1 MVAAILGVIMLGVIG
16 LVGCGSP
23 ALPPAVSASAK
34 ASPHSA
40 APIEPTAIPDL
51 VDIGAGRHM
60 EIHCNGHGGPV
71 VILDAGLG
79 NTSDVWTP
87 LVRAAAGLTTICSYN
102 RAGLGRSEPRP
113 EPHGAASAVDDL
125 HDLLK
130 AAGLPSPWIVVG
142 ASFGGLDAQLFARR
156 FPSEVSGVV
165 LVDAIAPGW
174 DPGLEALLS
183 PAQVAERR
191 AIPNG
196 EDLTNED
203 IRESERIAPD
213 GGPFPPVP
221 LVVLYHGQPF
231 PGGPDWPTAKVEAL
245 WLSLQERL
253 AALSPKSTLLLAA
266 ESGHRIHEQQPQLV
280 ADAIAAI
287 IDPSRW
293 PPTAPAPAPAFG
305 SRAPAVA
312 AGDLSGRLVSS
323 APDGLRV
330 ANAVDGSA
338 SSLLVAANGRLLGE
352 PAADATGRTIAYTSR
367 PLPGATT
374 GQQPQPDAAS
384 EVWLLDVPS
393 GKRVRLAADGEM
405 PAVSP
410 DGQRIAFGRDGH
422 TYLVG
427 RGGGSATDLG
437 EGGCPVWSPDGAEL
451 AMCTAEDEVV
461 ILDVATGARRAQG
474 IGGGPNDPLAW
485 SPDGRTLGIFSGRDG
500 NGEVYLADVDRG
512 GSGVRRLTT
521 APGNQAIDA
530 WLADGLL
537 VTSSAPGADVSDWF
551 LVDPVSGAARAI
563 PWLHGVPN
571 PIAWLPGT

>member
-1 MVAAILGVIMLGVIG
+1 MVTAILGAVTLGAISLG
-16 LVGCGSP
+16 GCGSRD
-23 ALPPAVSASAK
+23 LPPVVSASAQ
-34 ASPHSA
+34 AAPDSS

-51 VDIGAGRHM
+51 VDIGGGRHM

-87 LVRAAAGLTTICSYN
+87 LVRVAAPLTTICSYN
-102 RAGLGRSEPRP
+102 RAGLGRSDQRS
-113 EPHGAASAVDDL
+113 EPHGAASAVADL
-125 HDLLK
+125 HDLLR
-130 AAGLPSPWIVVG
+130 AAGLPAPWIVVG

-156 FPSEVSGVV
+156 YPSEVGGVV

-203 IRESERIAPD
+203 IRESERIVPD

-221 LVVLYHGQPF
+221 LVVLRHGQPF

-245 WLSLQERL
+245 WLSLQEEL
-253 AALSPKSTLLLAA
+253 AGLSPNSRLLFAA

-293 PPTAPAPAPAFG
+293 PPTAPSPAPAFG
-305 SRAPAVA
+305 SGAPAVA

-323 APDGLRV
+323 APDGLRI
-330 ANAVDGSA
+330 ANAADGSE
-338 SSLLVAANGRLLGE
+338 SSLLVAANGRLIGE
-352 PAADATGRTIAYTSR
+352 PSADATGRTIAYTSR

-374 GQQPQPDAAS
+374 GQPRPATGS

-393 GKRVRLAADGEM
+393 AARVQLTADGQM

-427 RGGGSATDLG
+427 RNGGSATDLG
-437 EGGCPVWSPDGAEL
+437 EGGCPVWSPDGTEL

-461 ILDVATGARRAQG
+461 ILDVASGARRAQG

-500 NGEVYLADVDRG
+500 NGEVYVADVDRG

-537 VTSSAPGADVSDWF
+537 VTSSAPAADVSDWF
-551 LVDPVSGAARAI
+551 LVDPTNGATLAI

-571 PIAWLPGT
+571 PIAWLPGS